1 MFFTAPTTSPGLP
14 ASVVEERFAELMSE
28 LAADVVQQ
36 MLARPPRVDDYA
48 VLESL
53 KSAELPDRGAQIAR
67 LAAGRR
73 MTTFQQA
80 QDLRA
85 LLDVIGPDHGSNRMS
100 DRQLFQAIGEAL
112 GRSKESVEVECH
124 RARHLDA
131 HFPTLFDALAA
142 GSTTLAHCWA
152 LVDAT
157 YGITDEEILAR
168 IGELAVPAAQTE
180 KLRDF
185 YATVAALVVQF
196 DPGAEE
202 RRKKARKARGLSVV
216 KLGDGLSML
225 QLIDSSETI
234 DAINDLVDDA
244 AREHLAAMRAQRR
257 AAEKAAA
264 REAEDAARAAAGSG
278 ETSDPVAQPDDADAV
293 PAPDPDAGER
303 LSRTEARGLAAVAF
317 FLGKRTA
324 DGGVEYCEKDATQV
338 VVNLVVDT
346 TTLAGIENNLALTG
360 TDPLVADLARA
371 LAVSPDALRRLLV
384 DPSRG
389 HLLDYGQTQYL
400 PRRLRRHDLA
410 RDGGRCRCCGRRIRR
425 GEMDHL
431 VDFRLGGPSSAG
443 NSRILCPEC
452 HQRKTAGLLAVT
464 GDAGSAEGVQI
475 TFDAGITFTSYPPPV
490 LPRPERD
497 ALLHAQAEPLRYT
510 PRPQRRRAEEA
521 RRGASSDLGGGPGS
535 SDGRRSGAA
544 LPEPAPDVLPR
555 AGSDDPPPF

>member
-1 MFFTAPTTSPGLP
+1 MSITSSAPGRDLP
-14 ASVVEERFAELMSE
+14 ASVVEARFRGLMAE
-28 LAADVVQQ
+28 LAADAVAA
-36 MLARPPRVDDYA
+36 MLARAPQVGDYA

-53 KSAELPDRGAQIAR
+53 RSAELPDRGAQIAR

-85 LLDVIGPDHGSNRMS
+85 LLDVIGPDHGSAPMR
-100 DRQLFQAIGEAL
+100 DRALFHAIAEAL
-112 GRSKESVEVECH
+112 GRSKESVEIECH

-131 HFPTLFDALAA
+131 HFPSLFHALAA

-157 YGITDEEILAR
+157 YAITDEAVLAR
-168 IGELAVPAAQTE
+168 IGELAVPAAQAQ

-185 YATVAALVVQF
+185 YATVAALVTRF
-196 DPGAEE
+196 DPHAGE
-202 RRKKARKARGLSVV
+202 RRTKARKARGLSVV

-234 DAINDLVDDA
+234 EAINELVDDA
-244 AREHLAAMRAQRR
+244 AREHLAALRAARR
-257 AAEKAAA
+257 DAEKAAA
-264 REAEDAARAAAGSG
+264 NTAGTAASGTPAGGDAAVDAEQGAPTAPEVHSPQA
-278 ETSDPVAQPDDADAV
+278 SDREQGAPVQAPE
-293 PAPDPDAGER
+293 PAPVEMI
-303 LSRTEARGLAAVAF
+303 SRTEARGLAAVAF

-324 DGGVEYCEKDATQV
+324 DGGVEYCEKEATQV

-346 TTLAGIENNLALTG
+346 ATLAGIEDNLALTG
-360 TDPLVADLARA
+360 TDPIVAELARR
-371 LAVSPDALRRLLV
+371 LAVSPDALRRLLT

-389 HLLDYGQTQYL
+389 HLLDYGQAQYL
-400 PRRLRRHDLA
+400 PGRVRRHDVA

-443 NSRILCPEC
+443 TSWMLCPEC
-452 HQRKTAGLLAVT
+452 HQRKTAGLITVT

-475 TFDAGITFTSYPPPV
+475 VLDVGIGFTSYPPPV
-490 LPRPERD
+490 LPHPERD
-497 ALLHAQAEPLRYT
+497 AILHAQAEPVRYT
-510 PRPQRRRAEEA
+510 PRPTRRR
-521 RRGASSDLGGGPGS
+521 
-535 SDGRRSGAA
+535 
-544 LPEPAPDVLPR
+544 PAHDDRPPTR
-555 AGSDDPPPF
+555 ADWDDPPPF